1 MDDIFRSSLEQHPV
15 TRLGRLMA
23 AKVSVLPH
31 RASHGPRLQDVAE
44 ILTYCEE
51 FVPGDPPEFF
61 FDRNPE
67 TFPGILDMFR
77 CLH

>member
-1 MDDIFRSSLEQHPV
+1 M
-15 TRLGRLMA
+15 
-23 AKVSVLPH
+23 
-31 RASHGPRLQDVAE
+31 AE

-51 FVPGDPPEFF
+51 FLPGDPPEFF

-77 CLH
+77 FQPSDRTLNIGGFRTGQFHIPDGGRGENASCSSIV

>member
-1 MDDIFRSSLEQHPV
+1 M
-15 TRLGRLMA
+15 
-23 AKVSVLPH
+23 
-31 RASHGPRLQDVAE
+31 AE

-51 FVPGDPPEFF
+51 FLPGDPPEFF

-77 CLH
+77 FPHSNKTLNIGGFRTGQFHIPDGGRGEKC